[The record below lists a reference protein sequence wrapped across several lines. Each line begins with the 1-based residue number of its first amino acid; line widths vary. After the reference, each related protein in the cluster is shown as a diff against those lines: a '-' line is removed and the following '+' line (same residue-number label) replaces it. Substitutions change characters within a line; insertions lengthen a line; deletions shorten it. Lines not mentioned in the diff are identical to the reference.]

1 MSKVKERES
10 AARKVYMEF
19 WDSYQSGD
27 LEAFASTLDPDF
39 KMIGTSESELAHSKE
54 EGISFFKSQMEEV
67 LGKAEM
73 RNREI
78 ELMPID
84 QLILVTEHCDIYVL
98 IESEWTFYSKIRIS
112 SLLRE
117 SDTGWKVLQ
126 QHGSLPDMRVQ
137 EGETMALDK
146 IAKENLELR
155 DAIKRRTIEL
165 ENKSRELEIEAALER
180 VRAVAMGMKTPDDML
195 QVCRVIASQL
205 DSLGVRHIRNVQ
217 TAIIES
223 KEEIYLC
230 YQFFPSYDQDII
242 ERTEYPKNPVEQEM
256 VDQMLAAKD
265 NHFMGVL
272 KNEELKD
279 FREHRKNENY
289 LTDPLLDE
297 VNDLGYCFLS
307 IGEGG
312 LGLTLY
318 QSLDEQSLALFKR
331 FHQVFSL
338 AYQRFRDIQ
347 KAEAQAREAQIEAAL
362 ERVRSTSMAMHS
374 SEELQGVIR
383 EVYEQL
389 SKVGIKLDHAGFV
402 VDYEAFGDW
411 HFWIADEADIPSKI
425 THPYFESVWANQF
438 NEAKQKGI
446 ESFSTLLDF
455 EEKNRFYRE
464 LLSHVPNLPK
474 ASMDFYLSCPGLAI
488 TTVLFDKV
496 SLYMENFEGIPY
508 SSAENE
514 ILLRFGRVFKQA
526 YTRFLDLQKAEAQA
540 REAQIEAALEKVRS
554 RSLAMHKSNELN
566 EVVSIVFEKLKEL
579 QIPATA
585 VGIGIAIE
593 GSKDLDSFVCG
604 QNEDGLVITNYRL
617 PYFDN
622 PVPKDLNH
630 ALNEQLDFFVGHY
643 SKAEKDAFY
652 NYVIEHTAEFKHLPE
667 DILRMIFESTTYSIT
682 SVAVRNAV
690 FNINDFEGKV
700 LAPSEIEIIQRFARV
715 FDQAY
720 TRFLDLQKSE
730 AQAREAQIEAALE
743 RVRSASMAMH
753 KSDDLLL
760 VIKAVHEQITE
771 LGIKVDASNFQ
782 TYIENSRD
790 FYLWAI
796 TTTHSYQQKI
806 RVNHIDFGMTKQM
819 WDAWDRGD
827 SFAEMQSDA
836 DEMYRWWN
844 KAFEV
849 TELSHTPAHRRKI
862 ILSAPGW
869 NSIVARRNTVGLQLH
884 RYNLERFTEQE
895 KDILDRLAT
904 VFEQSYTRFLDL
916 QKSEAQAREAQI
928 EASLERVRSQAMA
941 MRQSDDLVNCTR
953 IIFDELEN
961 LNLSI
966 ERSGIGIFDPE
977 TRDCELWT
985 TVINEEGKKEL
996 TTGITSLTV
1005 HPLFISTFDSWLS
1018 QTPLSYTLE
1027 GQELQDYYNLVSKSK
1042 FVLAD
1047 NIVEKSTS
1055 LPKEYYHYSPFAAG
1069 GLYFF
1074 ADTEPTNEDKKII
1087 RRFAEVFD
1095 LTYTRFLDLQKAEA
1109 QAREAQIEAGLERV
1123 RSASMAMHRSQELE
1137 KVVEVTFS
1145 QLQSLMLPIDGC
1157 QLITFEDQSKDF
1169 HFWSATPDMIYP
1181 TRLNI
1186 PYFDHPIFSKFW
1198 KARERGKSFLS
1209 FDLTRQETLDFYN
1222 HLYDN
1227 TNLGSSVTKER
1238 WGKIQSIK
1246 HGFKTSWGIQK
1257 NTGLWVF
1264 NFSNHPFTNEEN
1276 SVIDRFAKVFE
1287 QSYTRFLD
1295 LQKAEA
1301 QAREAQIE
1309 AALERVRSRS
1319 MAMHSSSELGD
1330 TALVVFQEL
1339 NKLGIDSV
1347 RGGIALINE
1356 TLDQAELW
1364 LVTEKDGKAETQIL
1378 GRARGKDHYF
1388 YKNYLEAFRRKED
1401 YSLSEFAG
1409 KELEEYYQVASQF
1422 LNVPIPKKFPEREFY
1437 YGFYFNEGA
1446 INVIAR
1452 RALEPDELSIGL
1464 RFSKV
1469 FGLVYRRF
1477 LDLQNAE
1484 KQAREAQ
1491 IEAALERV
1499 RSKAMAMHNT
1509 GDLANANSIVFD
1521 ELNLL
1526 GIAPLRSGIGL
1537 IEAETGQGE
1546 MFSTVP
1552 SGEGNTLQL
1561 VGKISLT
1568 NNPILESIFDHWTKK
1583 QVYTPTL
1590 NGQELKEYYDLI
1602 LASYGDLPKPK
1613 FSKNEVQYGYFLP
1626 FKHGDFYAWTQD
1638 PFNEDELKVIKR
1650 FVSVIDLTY
1659 NRYFDLKKAEA
1670 QAREAQIEAA
1680 LERIRS
1686 RSMAMHKTSELS
1698 EVILVLFKQFE
1709 HLNLVVDT
1717 CYIDI
1722 FDEANRGFNVWIGA
1736 STAIYPKQVWLPYC
1750 DHPIHLLNKNARKN
1764 GIEFFT
1770 FDEDKRSK
1778 EAYFEHFY
1786 PKAEGIDVPEER
1798 KKYIAR
1804 GMGLTGSA
1812 TLGIHSGITMFNY
1825 QKNIYSEEENNI
1837 LKRMNKVF
1845 QQTYTRFL
1853 DLQKAETQAREAVKQ
1868 SSLDRVRAEIASM
1881 RTAKDLERIT
1891 PLVWKEL
1898 QSLGVPFFRCGV
1910 MLVNEEKEV
1919 LDFYLSNPEGKAL
1932 AALHLDYD
1940 NSEITRKGVKHWREQ
1955 TTYIEHWTQEQF
1967 LAFTKSLLEQGQISN
1982 ISTYQGGEK
1991 PPTSLTLQFVPFT
2004 QGMVYVGSETDLSA
2018 EELDLVAALG
2028 RSLSVAYA
2036 RYEDFTRLDMAK
2048 AKAEQALKDLK
2059 SAQEQLVQQEK
2070 LASLGQLTAGIAH
2083 EIKNPLNFVNNFSDL
2098 SRELIE
2104 EILEERAKN
2113 QESRD
2118 ESLIDDILEDIKSN
2132 LQKVHEHGSRAD
2144 GIVTSM
2150 LQHSRASGS
2159 KREPKAFNPMVQ
2171 EFVNLS
2177 YHGMRAGKAPINV
2190 KIDLQLDPQV
2200 GEVSLISEDF
2210 SRVILNLCNNA
2221 FDAMRDKLLKSGDRR
2236 VEAEDGKSYLPK
2248 LTVKTVLQSDQ
2259 VLLSIADNGGGIP
2272 EEIKDKILQPFF
2284 TTKKGTEGTGLGL
2297 SITHDIIKAHGGK
2310 LSVESEINKN
2320 TSFTIS
2326 IPISQSVDGKK

>member
-10 AARKVYMEF
+10 AAKKVYMEF
-19 WDSYQSGD
+19 WASYQDGD

-39 KMIGTSESELAHSKE
+39 KMIGTSESELANSKE
-54 EGISFFKSQMEEV
+54 DGISFFKSQMEEV

-84 QLILVTEHCDIYVL
+84 KLFLVTEHCDIYVL

-112 SLLRE
+112 TLLRE
-117 SDTGWKVLQ
+117 SGTGWKVLQ

-155 DAIKRRTIEL
+155 DAIKRRTTEL
-165 ENKSRELEIEAALER
+165 ENKSKELEIEAALER

-195 QVCRVIASQL
+195 QVCRIIASQL
-205 DSLGVRHIRNVQ
+205 DILGVKHIRNVQ

-256 VDQMLAAKD
+256 ANRMLAARD
-265 NHFMGVL
+265 SHFLGGL
-272 KNEELKD
+272 SGEELDD
-279 FREHRKNENY
+279 FRLHRKEQKY
-289 LTDPLLDE
+289 ISDPHLDE
-297 VNDLGYCFLS
+297 AEECGYCFLS

-318 QSLDEQSLALFKR
+318 RPLDEHSLALFKR

-347 KAEAQAREAQIEAAL
+347 KAEAQAREAQIEA
-362 ERVRSTSMAMHS
+362 T
-374 SEELQGVIR
+374 
-383 EVYEQL
+383 
-389 SKVGIKLDHAGFV
+389 
-402 VDYEAFGDW
+402 
-411 HFWIADEADIPSKI
+411 
-425 THPYFESVWANQF
+425 
-438 NEAKQKGI
+438 
-446 ESFSTLLDF
+446 
-455 EEKNRFYRE
+455 
-464 LLSHVPNLPK
+464 
-474 ASMDFYLSCPGLAI
+474 
-488 TTVLFDKV
+488 
-496 SLYMENFEGIPY
+496 
-508 SSAENE
+508 
-514 ILLRFGRVFKQA
+514 
-526 YTRFLDLQKAEAQA
+526 
-540 REAQIEAALEKVRS
+540 LEKVRS
-554 RSLAMHKSNELN
+554 RSLAMHKSDELN

-643 SKAEKDAFY
+643 TKAEKDAFY

-667 DILRMIFESTTYSIT
+667 DILRMIFDSTTYSIT
-682 SVAVRNAV
+682 SVAVKNAV

-730 AQAREAQIEAALE
+730 AQAREAQIEA
-743 RVRSASMAMH
+743 
-753 KSDDLLL
+753 
-760 VIKAVHEQITE
+760 
-771 LGIKVDASNFQ
+771 
-782 TYIENSRD
+782 
-790 FYLWAI
+790 
-796 TTTHSYQQKI
+796 
-806 RVNHIDFGMTKQM
+806 
-819 WDAWDRGD
+819 
-827 SFAEMQSDA
+827 
-836 DEMYRWWN
+836 
-844 KAFEV
+844 
-849 TELSHTPAHRRKI
+849 
-862 ILSAPGW
+862 
-869 NSIVARRNTVGLQLH
+869 
-884 RYNLERFTEQE
+884 
-895 KDILDRLAT
+895 
-904 VFEQSYTRFLDL
+904 
-916 QKSEAQAREAQI
+916 
-928 EASLERVRSQAMA
+928 SLERVRSQAMA
-941 MRQSDDLVNCTR
+941 MRHSDDLVNCTR
-953 IIFDELEN
+953 IVFDELEN

-966 ERSGIGIFDPE
+966 ERSGIGIFDGE
-977 TRDCELWT
+977 TKDCELWT
-985 TVINEEGKKEL
+985 TVINKDGEKEL
-996 TTGITSLTV
+996 ARGVTSLTV
-1005 HPLFISTFDSWLS
+1005 HPLFVSTFDSWLS
-1018 QTPLSYTLE
+1018 QTPYSYTLE
-1027 GQELQDYYNLVSKSK
+1027 GKELQDYYDLVSKSE
-1042 FVLAD
+1042 FVLSD
-1047 NIVEKSTS
+1047 EIVEKSTS
-1055 LPKEYYHYSPFAAG
+1055 LPKEYYHYSPFSAG
-1069 GLYFF
+1069 GVYFF
-1074 ADTEPTNEDKKII
+1074 SETEPSVEDKQII
-1087 RRFAEVFD
+1087 RRLAEVFD
-1095 LTYTRFLDLQKAEA
+1095 LT
-1109 QAREAQIEAGLERV
+1109 
-1123 RSASMAMHRSQELE
+1123 
-1137 KVVEVTFS
+1137 
-1145 QLQSLMLPIDGC
+1145 
-1157 QLITFEDQSKDF
+1157 
-1169 HFWSATPDMIYP
+1169 
-1181 TRLNI
+1181 
-1186 PYFDHPIFSKFW
+1186 
-1198 KARERGKSFLS
+1198 
-1209 FDLTRQETLDFYN
+1209 
-1222 HLYDN
+1222 
-1227 TNLGSSVTKER
+1227 
-1238 WGKIQSIK
+1238 
-1246 HGFKTSWGIQK
+1246 
-1257 NTGLWVF
+1257 
-1264 NFSNHPFTNEEN
+1264 
-1276 SVIDRFAKVFE
+1276 
-1287 QSYTRFLD
+1287 YTRFLD

-1356 TLDQAELW
+1356 PLDQAELW

-1388 YKNYLEAFRRKED
+1388 YKNYLEVFRRKED
-1401 YSLSEFAG
+1401 YFLSELAG
-1409 KELEEYYQVASQF
+1409 KELKGYYQVASQY

-1437 YGFYFNEGA
+1437 YGFFFNEGA

-1452 RALEPDELSIGL
+1452 RALNPDELSIGL

-1477 LDLQNAE
+1477 LDLQTAE

-1509 GDLANANSIVFD
+1509 GDLANANSVVFD
-1521 ELNLL
+1521 ELKLL

-1537 IEAETGQGE
+1537 IEAENRQATMYG
-1546 MFSTVP
+1546 TVL
-1552 SGEGNTLQL
+1552 SEHGNNLQL
-1561 VGKISLT
+1561 IGKIYLT
-1568 NNPILESIFDHWTKK
+1568 NNPVLDSIFDHWTKK
-1583 QVYTPTL
+1583 QIYSPTL

-1626 FKHGDFYAWTQD
+1626 FKHGSFYAWTQD
-1638 PFNEDELKVIKR
+1638 PFSEDELKVIQR

-1709 HLNLVVDT
+1709 HLNLVLDT

-1722 FDEANRGFNVWIGA
+1722 FDVNNQAFNFWIGA
-1736 STAIYPKQVWLPYC
+1736 STAIYPKQVRLPYF
-1750 DHPIHLLNKNARKN
+1750 DHPIHQLNKDARNN
-1764 GIEFFT
+1764 GVEFYT
-1770 FDEDKRSK
+1770 FDEDKNSK
-1778 EAYFEHFY
+1778 DAFFEYFY
-1786 PKAEGIDVPEER
+1786 PNAQGIDVPEER
-1798 KKYIAR
+1798 KQHIAKGKGMTGAAALGKY
-1804 GMGLTGSA
+1804 
-1812 TLGIHSGITMFNY
+1812 SGITMFNY
-1825 QKNIYSEEENNI
+1825 QKIIYSEEENDI
-1837 LKRMNKVF
+1837 LRRVNKVF

-1853 DLQKAETQAREAVKQ
+1853 DLKKAEAQAREAVKQ

-1898 QSLGVPFFRCGV
+1898 GSLGVPFFRCGV
-1910 MLVNEEKEV
+1910 MIVNEEKEL

-1940 NSEITRKGVKHWREQ
+1940 NSEITRKGVNHWRKQ
-1955 TTYIEHWTQEQF
+1955 STYIEHWTQEQF

-1982 ISTYQGGEK
+1982 VSTYQGGEK

-2048 AKAEQALKDLK
+2048 AKAENALNDLK
-2059 SAQEQLVQQEK
+2059 AAQEQLVQQEK

-2221 FDAMRDKLLKSGDRR
+2221 FDAMRDKFLKTGDGRR
-2236 VEAEDGKSYLPK
+2236 ETEDGNSYLPK
-2248 LTVKTVLQSDQ
+2248 LTVKTSLQKDK
-2259 VLLSIADNGGGIP
+2259 VMLSIGDNGGGIP
-2272 EEIKDKILQPFF
+2272 EEIRDKILQPFF

-2320 TSFTIS
+2320 TSFIIS
-2326 IPISQSVDGKK
+2326 IPISQSLDGKK